1 MAIGDAV
8 ATYVGSGGQTRQP
21 SSGVEERISAIVK
34 SRTTD
39 SLRKTEG
46 SNTFLAPV
54 CAVNAGGRYPA
65 ATIDTSRQVQDIAIV
80 ITNTLYIQSSGTTD
94 FIRIDG
100 VQFNV

>member
-34 SRTTD
+34 SSTND
-39 SLRKTEG
+39 SLRMTDG
-46 SNTFLAPV
+46 SNTLDVLA
-54 CAVNAGGRYPA
+54 AGVNAGGGDPA
-65 ATIDTSRQVQDIAIV
+65 ATIDTRRQIQDIAIV
-80 ITNTLYIQSSGTTD
+80 ITNSLYIQSSGTTD